1 MTCPNDGKPSRN
13 HKDDGLCPGCWDRN
27 RRREL
32 KALRAGKPCPTCSET
47 HRRADGKPLCFGHT
61 NGRACRRPHM
71 LAMEVCG
78 SHGGRAPRS
87 LQASQNRE
95 TERKARIVMQT
106 YGRPIKTTATEAL
119 LEEVQWSAGYVA
131 WLRDRVAELDQA
143 ELIWGRTKEV
153 EGDVV
158 VGNGPGAALERA
170 TTTTEEAK
178 PHIYRQMLLEERK
191 HLVTVCKAAIDAG
204 IEERKVRL
212 AEQQGALV
220 ADVIRRILDDL
231 NLTPEQAALVATTV
245 PRHLRLL
252 TA

>member
-27 RRREL
+27 RRKEL
-32 KALRAGKPCPTCSET
+32 KALRAGEPCPSCGET

-87 LQASQNRE
+87 LQASHNRE

-106 YGRPIKTTATEAL
+106 YGKPIETTATEAL
-119 LEEVQWSAGYVA
+119 LDEVKWSAGYVA
-131 WLRDRVAELDQA
+131 WLRERVAELDEA
-143 ELIWGRTKEV
+143 ELIWGKTKATEQ
-153 EGDVV
+153 DVV
-158 VGNGPGAALERA
+158 IPGVGLDQASG
-170 TTTTEEAK
+170 TTEEAK

-191 HLVTVCKAAIDAG
+191 HAVSVYKAAIDAG

-231 NLTPEQAALVATTV
+231 NLTPDQAELIGTVV